1 MGKLIIVE
9 NDKVEGTD
17 KHNVSGEQAATNS
30 APPPPTVPYKGIG
43 DFDYVGKMTDQL
55 SDFVKVN
62 GKPVVLKSSKSS
74 LNPGE
79 SAPTGKHSG
88 PAGKNFTPPVL
99 PGTLP
104 LIPAALKI
112 DDTIGEGKPSDS
124 SGSSFVKVNSTAVL
138 LDGDK
143 IDTCDGLGIP
153 MNSTVTAE
161 SQDFVSCSG

>member
-1 MGKLIIVE
+1 MGKLIVVE

-17 KHNVSGEQAATNS
+17 KHNVSGNATNPGAS
-30 APPPPTVPYKGIG
+30 PTVPYTGVG

-62 GKPVVLKSSKSS
+62 GKPVALKSSKSS

-79 SAPTGKHSG
+79 SAPTGKHAG
-88 PAGKNFTPPVL
+88 PAGKNFLPPAPVPIASSL
-99 PGTLP
+99 SIADP
-104 LIPAALKI
+104 
-112 DDTIGEGKPSDS
+112 IGEGKPSAL
-124 SGSSFVKVNSTAVL
+124 SGSSFVKVSSTEVL

-143 IDTCDGLGIP
+143 IDTCDGLSVP

-161 SQDFVSCSG
+161 NQDFVSCSG